1 MYYRVPSF
9 LGVLLSA
16 SPLPKDKKGISNWIL
31 QRASACVLAA
41 YFLFTLA
48 YISANPDLDYPR
60 WRQLYSSSVMQIFSL
75 LAVLALVTHALI
87 GLWCVY
93 TDYLTERLLGPK
105 ATLLRNSLQALTVV
119 ITIAYVIWTFSIFW
133 SL

>member
-1 MYYRVPSF
+1 M
-9 LGVLLSA
+9 GALLTA
-16 SPLPKDKKGISNWIL
+16 SPLAKDKKGIFNWIL
-31 QRASACVLAA
+31 PRASACGLLA
-41 YFLFTLA
+41 YFLFTIA
-48 YISANPDLDYPR
+48 YIAVNPDLDYPR

-105 ATLLRNSLQALTVV
+105 ATLLRNSFQAVTVV
-119 ITIAYVIWTFSIFW
+119 ITAAYVIWTFSIFW

>member
-1 MYYRVPSF
+1 MYYRVLSV

-16 SPLPKDKKGISNWIL
+16 SPLAKDKKGISNWIL

-41 YFLFTLA
+41 YFLFILA

-60 WRQLYSSSVMQIFSL
+60 WRQLFSSSVMQIFSL
-75 LAVLALVTHALI
+75 LAVSALVSHASI

-93 TDYLTERLLGPK
+93 TDYVTERLLGPK
-105 ATLLRNSLQALTVV
+105 ATLLRNSLQAVTVV
-119 ITIAYVIWTFSIFW
+119 ITVAYVIWTFSIFW

>member
-1 MYYRVPSF
+1 M
-9 LGVLLSA
+9 GALLTA
-16 SPLPKDKKGISNWIL
+16 SPLAKDKKGIFNWIL
-31 QRASACVLAA
+31 QRASACVLLA
-41 YFLFTLA
+41 YFLFTIA
-48 YISANPDLDYPR
+48 YIAVNPDLDYPR

-105 ATLLRNSLQALTVV
+105 ATLLRNSFQAVTVV
-119 ITIAYVIWTFSIFW
+119 ITAAYVIWTFSIFW